1 MNDRETIKKIIESQ
15 KRIHDRN
22 FDNYQQTGERR
33 YERAYQNAE
42 DLIDI
47 CTLALGGVDE
57 HTKLIHL
64 RSSICEVGY
73 KAMCLLNNDSFLTD
87 PTETKKLL
95 NNLRALA
102 KGEGVR
108 DPYEEKGASK

>member
-1 MNDRETIKKIIESQ
+1 MNDRKTIEKIIESQ
-15 KRIHDRN
+15 KRIFDRN
-22 FDNYQQTGERR
+22 YDNYQQSGERR

-64 RSSICEVGY
+64 KSSIVQIGADAIRLLHD
-73 KAMCLLNNDSFLTD
+73 KAFLNDPDGVERLL
-87 PTETKKLL
+87 K
-95 NNLRALA
+95 NLRSLA

-108 DPYEEKGASK
+108 DPYEEKKT

>member
-1 MNDRETIKKIIESQ
+1 MNGEETIKKIIKSQ
-15 KRIHDRN
+15 KRIYERN
-22 FDNYQQTGERR
+22 YMNYQESGERR

-57 HTKLIHL
+57 HTKLLHL
-64 RSSICEVGY
+64 RSSVCEIGY
-73 KAMCLLNNDSFLTD
+73 KAMCLLNNNSFLTD
-87 PTETKKLL
+87 LTETEKLL
-95 NNLRALA
+95 RNLRTLA

-108 DPYEEKGASK
+108 DPYEEKKKEV

>member
-1 MNDRETIKKIIESQ
+1 MNNRETIEKVIKSQ
-15 KRIHDRN
+15 KRIRDRN

-42 DLIDI
+42 DLVDI

-64 RSSICEVGY
+64 KSSIVQIGY
-73 KAMCLLNNDSFLTD
+73 DAITLLHDKAFLSD
-87 PTETKKLL
+87 PQGTERILKG
-95 NNLRALA
+95 LRALA

-108 DPYEEKGASK
+108 DPYEEKKV

>member
-57 HTKLIHL
+57 HTKLMHL
-64 RSSICEVGY
+64 RSSIIQIGY
-73 KAMCLLNNDSFLTD
+73 DAI
-87 PTETKKLL
+87 KLL
-95 NNLRALA
+95 HDKAFLNDPQGVERILKNLRALA
-102 KGEGVR
+102 KSEGVR
-108 DPYEEKGASK
+108 DPYEEKKV

>member
-1 MNDRETIKKIIESQ
+1 MNDRETIEKIIESQ

-64 RSSICEVGY
+64 KSSIVQIGY
-73 KAMCLLNNDSFLTD
+73 DAI
-87 PTETKKLL
+87 KLL
-95 NNLRALA
+95 RDKAFLSDPQGVERILKNLRALA

>member
-1 MNDRETIKKIIESQ
+1 MEQLSDE
-15 KRIHDRN
+15 H
-22 FDNYQQTGERR
+22 GERR

-57 HTKLIHL
+57 HTKLLHL

-73 KAMCLLNNDSFLTD
+73 KAICLLNNDRFLTD
-87 PTETKKLL
+87 LAETEKLL
-95 NNLRALA
+95 RNLRALA
-102 KGEGVR
+102 KGEGVQ

>member
-1 MNDRETIKKIIESQ
+1 MNDRKTIEKIIESQ
-15 KRIHDRN
+15 KRIYERN
-22 FDNYQQTGERR
+22 YKNYQESGERR

-47 CTLALGGVDE
+47 CTLALGSADE
-57 HTKLIHL
+57 HTKLLHL

-73 KAMCLLNNDSFLTD
+73 KAMCLLNNGSFLTD
-87 PTETKKLL
+87 LAETEKLL
-95 NNLRALA
+95 YNLRALA

>member
-1 MNDRETIKKIIESQ
+1 MNDRKTIEKIIESQ

-64 RSSICEVGY
+64 KGSIIQIGVDAIKLLHD
-73 KAMCLLNNDSFLTD
+73 KAFLTD
-87 PTETKKLL
+87 PHGVEKLL
-95 NNLRALA
+95 RNLRVLA

-108 DPYEEKGASK
+108 DPYEEKKKEV

>member
-1 MNDRETIKKIIESQ
+1 MNDRKTIEKIIESQ
-15 KRIHDRN
+15 KRIRDRN
-22 FDNYQQTGERR
+22 FDNYQQSGERR

-57 HTKLIHL
+57 HTKLMHL
-64 RSSICEVGY
+64 RGSIIQIG
-73 KAMCLLNNDSFLTD
+73 ADAI
-87 PTETKKLL
+87 KLL
-95 NNLRALA
+95 HDKAFLGDPQGVERILKELRALA

-108 DPYEEKGASK
+108 DPYEEKRT

>member
-1 MNDRETIKKIIESQ
+1 MNDKATIQKVIESQ
-15 KRIHDRN
+15 KKIYDRN
-22 FDNYQQTGERR
+22 YSNYQQSGERR

-73 KAMCLLNNDSFLTD
+73 KAMCLLNNNSFLTD
-87 PTETKKLL
+87 HTETEKLL
-95 NNLRALA
+95 RNLRALA
-102 KGEGVR
+102 KNEGVR
-108 DPYEEKGASK
+108 DPYEEG

>member
-1 MNDRETIKKIIESQ
+1 MNDRETIEKIIESQ
-15 KRIHDRN
+15 KRIFKRN
-22 FDNYQQTGERR
+22 FMNYQQSGERR

-57 HTKLIHL
+57 H
-64 RSSICEVGY
+64 
-73 KAMCLLNNDSFLTD
+73 M
-87 PTETKKLL
+87 KLL
-95 NNLRALA
+95 HLHGSIVQIGYDAIKLLHDEAFLGDPQGVERILKNLRALA

-108 DPYEEKGASK
+108 DPYEEKKASK

>member
-1 MNDRETIKKIIESQ
+1 MNDRETIEKIIKSQ
-15 KRIHDRN
+15 KRIYERN
-22 FDNYQQTGERR
+22 YMNYQQSGERR

-64 RSSICEVGY
+64 HSSIVQIGY
-73 KAMCLLNNDSFLTD
+73 DAIRLLHDNAFLTD
-87 PTETKKLL
+87 PHGVEKLL
-95 NNLRALA
+95 RNLRTLA
-102 KGEGVR
+102 KGEGVC
-108 DPYEEKGASK
+108 DPYEEKKT

>member
-1 MNDRETIKKIIESQ
+1 MNDRKTIEKIIESQ
-15 KRIHDRN
+15 KRIYERN
-22 FDNYQQTGERR
+22 YMNYQQSGERR

-47 CTLALGGVDE
+47 CTLALGSVDE
-57 HTKLIHL
+57 HTKLLHL

-87 PTETKKLL
+87 LAETEKLL
-95 NNLRALA
+95 RNLRALA

-108 DPYEEKGASK
+108 DPYEEG